1 MGFQDLKRKSG
12 SNLERLSEELN
23 KISKGSESYKDDRF
37 WRPELDKS
45 SNGYAVIRFL
55 PPVDGEDVQWAR
67 LFSHGFQGKGGWFIE
82 NCPTTIGG
90 KCPLCE
96 INNDLWNSGLE
107 SDKDIA
113 RQRKRKLSYISNIL
127 VVSDPANPQNEGKI
141 FLYKYGK
148 KIFDKINEA
157 MNPEFEDESP
167 VNPFDFWEGANF
179 KLKVRKVAGYINY
192 DKSEFESAS
201 QLHGG
206 DDAALEE
213 LWKNQYPLKEFTDPS
228 NFKSYDELKAR
239 LETVLHGGS
248 GSKSSAEDLAEAE
261 ALVDRQVGS
270 VSPNKSADTASSAA
284 AEDTD
289 AGDSDD
295 ALSYFERLANEG

>member
-1 MGFQDLKRKSG
+1 MGFNDLKKKSG
-12 SNLERLSEELN
+12 NLDKLTSELN
-23 KISKGSESYKDDRF
+23 KITKGSESYKDDRF

-55 PPVDGEDVQWAR
+55 PPVDGEDIPWAR
-67 LFSHGFQGKGGWFIE
+67 LFSHGFQGPGGWFIE
-82 NCPTTIGG
+82 NSRTTLG
-90 KCPLCE
+90 E
-96 INNDLWNSGLE
+96 NDPVSEMNSELWNSGVE

-179 KLKVRKVAGYINY
+179 KLKVRKVAGFINY

-201 QLHGG
+201 ALYDG
-206 DDAALEE
+206 DDEKLEG
-213 LWKNQYPLKEFTDPS
+213 LWKTQYPLKEFTDPS
-228 NFKSYDELKAR
+228 NFKSYDELKRR
-239 LETVLHGGS
+239 LEQVLGGS
-248 GSKSSAEDLAEAE
+248 KNTQTAEQAEADVDKMFGSPQKSEDISSSSATEDPDEAS
-261 ALVDRQVGS
+261 G
-270 VSPNKSADTASSAA
+270 
-284 AEDTD
+284 
-289 AGDSDD
+289 D
-295 ALSYFERLANEG
+295 ALSYFERLANES